1 MVFVINDCHQVVW
14 RGTQKGDKQETVLAP
29 AKVAL
34 SQNGYGTLVLFQPGP
49 RPVMALGPLWPLART
64 QKL

>member
-1 MVFVINDCHQVVW
+1 MQA
-14 RGTQKGDKQETVLAP
+14 QKLARESTKAVPAP
-29 AKVAL
+29 AKLAL

>member
-1 MVFVINDCHQVVW
+1 MKA
-14 RGTQKGDKQETVLAP
+14 QKLARAVPAP

-49 RPVMALGPLWPLART
+49 RPVMALGPLWPLASYT
-64 QKL
+64 KTVKA